1 MYSRSIP
8 DSAASTVNTT
18 PDGSCDPCSSPVRNS
33 SPMPPAF
40 SCSASAASSM
50 PRPSRLCSC
59 TTIVT
64 AAPDARI
71 SRARATALSSSGRVV
86 ARVEIS
92 DTPVQTHP
100 LPSWARPTCRP
111 SWTPGTPV
119 LLRPPGTS
127 TWPPCGPYRYALR
140 QHLVADDSSA
150 AIERRR
156 LRRDPDRR
164 VIPARQLESLWPRA
178 DLPVREKTL
187 WRLLYDTAA
196 RTDEILG
203 LDIGDLDLQNKTA
216 TVTGKGGIT
225 RQVNWYTHTAHLLP
239 RIIGGRTRGPLFL
252 ANRRPRRPI
261 ATLDLD
267 PATGR
272 ARLSYRRAAECF
284 TTTTGWTLHQ
294 LRHTR
299 TRELKD
305 DNCPLPVLQ
314 KITGHRSLR
323 TLTEHYP
330 GPSTETVRAWYEN
343 TDPDARRRRG
353 SRA

>member
-1 MYSRSIP
+1 MTRPAGLARLRLEQPVPLAGATASFLAQRDLRSRSI
-8 DSAASTVNTT
+8 TVYGQTL
-18 PDGSCDPCSSPVRNS
+18 
-33 SPMPPAF
+33 A
-40 SCSASAASSM
+40 
-50 PRPSRLCSC
+50 RL
-59 TTIVT
+59 
-64 AAPDARI
+64 ARY
-71 SRARATALSSSGRVV
+71 AGP
-86 ARVEIS
+86 
-92 DTPVQTHP
+92 DTPLAQLGPADLQAFMDTWYADAAAATWN
-100 LPSWARPTCRP
+100 LNLAA
-111 SWTPGTPV
+111 
-119 LLRPPGTS
+119 LRS
-127 TWPPCGPYRYALR
+127 FYRYALR
-140 QHLVADDSSA
+140 QHLVADDPSA

-164 VIPARQLESLWPRA
+164 VIPARQLESLWHRA

-196 RTDEILG
+196 RADEILG
-203 LDIGDLDLQNKTA
+203 VDIGDLDLQDKTA

-225 RQVNWYTHTAHLLP
+225 RQVNWYTHTARLLP

-252 ANRRPRRPI
+252 TSRRPGRPI

-299 TRELKD
+299 IRELKD

-330 GPSTETVRAWYEN
+330 GPSPETVRAWYEN

-353 SRA
+353 SRALAPRPVS

>member
-1 MYSRSIP
+1 MTRPVGLANPRLEQPVPLAGATASFLAQRDLRSRSITVYGQTLARLARYAGP
-8 DSAASTVNTT
+8 DTPLAQLGPADLQAFMDTWYAGAAAATWNLNLAALRSFTATPSASTW
-18 PDGSCDPCSSPVRNS
+18 SP
-33 SPMPPAF
+33 
-40 SCSASAASSM
+40 
-50 PRPSRLCSC
+50 
-59 TTIVT
+59 T
-64 AAPDARI
+64 
-71 SRARATALSSSGRVV
+71 
-86 ARVEIS
+86 
-92 DTPVQTHP
+92 
-100 LPSWARPTCRP
+100 
-111 SWTPGTPV
+111 
-119 LLRPPGTS
+119 
-127 TWPPCGPYRYALR
+127 
-140 QHLVADDSSA
+140 
-150 AIERRR
+150 
-156 LRRDPDRR
+156 
-164 VIPARQLESLWPRA
+164 IPARRSSGAACVATPTGGSFPLVSWNRCGPGPTCPCGRK
-178 DLPVREKTL
+178 RCGGCCMTL
-187 WRLLYDTAA
+187 RPAPTRSSASISA
-196 RTDEILG
+196 TSTCRTRPP
-203 LDIGDLDLQNKTA
+203 
-216 TVTGKGGIT
+216 VTGKGGIT

-252 ANRRPRRPI
+252 ADRLPRRPI

-299 TRELKD
+299 IRELKD

>member
-1 MYSRSIP
+1 MTRPAGLARPRLEQPVPLAGATASFLAQRDLRSRSIT
-8 DSAASTVNTT
+8 AYGQTLA
-18 PDGSCDPCSSPVRNS
+18 
-33 SPMPPAF
+33 
-40 SCSASAASSM
+40 
-50 PRPSRLCSC
+50 RL
-59 TTIVT
+59 
-64 AAPDARI
+64 ARY
-71 SRARATALSSSGRVV
+71 AGP
-86 ARVEIS
+86 
-92 DTPVQTHP
+92 DTPLAQLGPADLQAFMDTWYGDAAAATWN
-100 LPSWARPTCRP
+100 LNLAA
-111 SWTPGTPV
+111 
-119 LLRPPGTS
+119 LRS
-127 TWPPCGPYRYALR
+127 FYRYALR
-140 QHLVADDSSA
+140 QHLVADDPSA

-164 VIPARQLESLWPRA
+164 VIPARQLASLLHRA

-196 RTDEILG
+196 RADEILG
-203 LDIGDLDLQNKTA
+203 VDIGDLDLQDKTA

-225 RQVNWYTHTAHLLP
+225 RQVNWYTHTARLLP
-239 RIIGGRTRGPLFL
+239 RIIGGRARGPLFL
-252 ANRRPRRPI
+252 TSRRPGRPI

-299 TRELKD
+299 IRELKD

-330 GPSTETVRAWYEN
+330 GPQPRDGQGLVRKHRPGRSTSTRKPSV
-343 TDPDARRRRG
+343 
-353 SRA
+353 SRASHGFPALYAEQDAVH